1 MRYLTPRTALL
12 GRGILSDQV
21 PKAEELAARCY
32 AKRWFKPR
40 LLNGSLGLRI
50 PSDCGS
56 PYGLAASGDAAS
68 TFIEIRRRAP
78 LGVCGHFYTS
88 AMERRVTTILGYP
101 IDELNQTA

>member
-21 PKAEELAARCY
+21 PKVEELAARCY

-56 PYGLAASGDAAS
+56 PYGLAAYPNLDNFRLS
-68 TFIEIRRRAP
+68 
-78 LGVCGHFYTS
+78 LGQKDF
-88 AMERRVTTILGYP
+88 A
-101 IDELNQTA
+101 